1 VWLGGS
7 MAYDELPLYGGIPRS
22 NGRAVIRSTNADV
35 KRAKVTF
42 QDMTQDARPRATRV
56 GMHPDQHDIAFDPRN
71 PGIAFVGSDGGVIRV
86 DVTHPRDRSSACAS
100 RTAVYDPDTGPEP
113 LAPEDL
119 ADCRKLLRGIPN
131 RLQSLNV
138 GLNTIQFQSLSY
150 NPNAPAR
157 DLLGGTQDNGTFA
170 YAGSPTWVETVG
182 GDGGQ
187 SGFDAA
193 DPTIRY
199 HNYFDA
205 TPEVNFHGNAP
216 EHWLDIYDPLQLS
229 DENRSFYTPF
239 IADPQVGGRAFTGL
253 QHVWRTD
260 DNGGDPDYLAAHCNA
275 LYLDPNR
282 PQPCGDWQPLGQDLT
297 GPDFGDDRQGEYVVA
312 TTRAPSDTG
321 TLWAGTRI
329 GRLFVTK
336 NADAQPDLVDF
347 TRIDTPSTPG
357 RFVSGI
363 AVDPNDPNHA
373 WVSYSGYSRYT
384 PESPGHVFEVQ
395 YDPGSQTATFTDRT
409 YDLGDQPVTGI
420 AFDAATGD
428 TYAATDFGVAR
439 LPDGATKWQDA
450 APGLPRVAVYG
461 ITLSPEGRL
470 LFAATHGRGAYS
482 LRLASP

>member
-1 VWLGGS
+1 
-7 MAYDELPLYGGIPRS
+7 MAYDELPIYGGIPRS

-35 KRAKVTF
+35 KRSKVTF
-42 QDMTQDARPRATRV
+42 QDMTQDARPRATRE

-86 DVTHPRDRSSACAS
+86 DVTHPRDHSSACAS
-100 RTAVYDPDTGPEP
+100 RG

-119 ADCRKLLRGIPN
+119 ADCRKLLSGIPN

-138 GLNTIQFQSLSY
+138 GLNDIQFQSLSY
-150 NPNAPAR
+150 NPQAPAR
-157 DLLGGTQDNGTFA
+157 DLLGGTQDNGTFS

-199 HNYFDA
+199 HNYYDA
-205 TPEVNFHGNAP
+205 TPEVNFHGNAA
-216 EHWLDIYDPLQLS
+216 EHWLDIWDVLQLS

-260 DNGGDPDYLAAHCNA
+260 DNGGDPAYLEAHCNT

-282 PQPCGDWQPLGQDLT
+282 PQPCGDWQPVGQDLT
-297 GPDFGDDRQGEYVVA
+297 GPEFGDDRQGEYVVA
-312 TTRAPSDTG
+312 TSRASSNTG
-321 TLWAGTRI
+321 TLWAGTRN
-329 GRLFVTK
+329 GRLFLAE
-336 NADAQPDLVDF
+336 NADALPAAVDF

-357 RFVSGI
+357 RFVAGI

-384 PESPGHVFEVQ
+384 PASPGHVFEVS
-395 YDPGSQTATFTDRT
+395 YDPSSQTATFTDRT

-428 TYAATDFGVAR
+428 VYAATDFGVAR
-439 LPDGATKWQDA
+439 LPDGATKWQNA

-461 ITLSPEGRL
+461 ITLSQEGHL